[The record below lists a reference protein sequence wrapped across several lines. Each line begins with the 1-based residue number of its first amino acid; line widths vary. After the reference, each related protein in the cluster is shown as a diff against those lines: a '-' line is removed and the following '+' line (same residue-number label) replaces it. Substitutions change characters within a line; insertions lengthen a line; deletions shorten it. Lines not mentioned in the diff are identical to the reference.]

1 MSYYS
6 YGRLKFCYQ
15 LLCFITTL
23 GAIGLGIVAVTAS
36 SSNETSAILHA
47 CGSAVCV
54 LLCAL
59 SVKRAEMYQTK
70 MDNWSY
76 KHYLDKNE

>member
-15 LLCFITTL
+15 LLASLT
-23 GAIGLGIVAVTAS
+23 GIVSIILAIFAIVNTSILYGCATAVTI
-36 SSNETSAILHA
+36 ILTA
-47 CGSAVCV
+47 AFI
-54 LLCAL
+54 
-59 SVKRAEMYQTK
+59 KRSEMYQTK

-76 KHYLDKNE
+76 KHYLDNE

>member
-15 LLCFITTL
+15 LLCFITMI
-23 GAIGLGIVAVTAS
+23 GAIGFGIVAVTT
-36 SSNETSAILHA
+36 TSILYG
-47 CGSAVCV
+47 CGAAVCV

-70 MDNWSY
+70 QDNWSY

>member
-15 LLCFITTL
+15 LLCFITML
-23 GAIGLGIVAVTAS
+23 GAIGLGIVAVTT
-36 SSNETSAILHA
+36 TSILYA
-47 CGSAVCV
+47 CGAAVCV
-54 LLCAL
+54 LVCAG

-70 MDNWSY
+70 QDNWSY

>member
-15 LLCFITTL
+15 LFAFLSIVLAIAFMIMTL
-23 GAIGLGIVAVTAS
+23 YNYSILYAFG
-36 SSNETSAILHA
+36 SAILIL
-47 CGSAVCV
+47 VCAG
-54 LLCAL
+54 C
-59 SVKRAEMYQTK
+59 VKRAEMYQTK

-76 KHYLDKNE
+76 KNYLDKLDE

>member
-15 LLCFITTL
+15 LLCFIAML
-23 GAIGLGIVAVTAS
+23 GAIGLGIVAVTTTS
-36 SSNETSAILHA
+36 ILYGFGSAILVL
-47 CGSAVCV
+47 VCAG
-54 LLCAL
+54 C
-59 SVKRAEMYQTK
+59 VKRAEKYQTK

>member
-15 LLCFITTL
+15 LFAFMSIILAIAFMIMTL
-23 GAIGLGIVAVTAS
+23 QNYSILYALG
-36 SSNETSAILHA
+36 SAILILV
-47 CGSAVCV
+47 CAVCV
-54 LLCAL
+54 
-59 SVKRAEMYQTK
+59 KRSEKYQTK

>member
-15 LLCFITTL
+15 LLCFIAML
-23 GAIGLGIVAVTAS
+23 GAIGLGIVAVTT
-36 SSNETSAILHA
+36 TSILYG
-47 CGSAVCV
+47 CGAAVCV
-54 LLCAL
+54 LVCAG

-70 MDNWSY
+70 MDKWSY
-76 KHYLDKNE
+76 KHYLDRNE

>member
-15 LLCFITTL
+15 LFSFFAFIGVIAFMVMAVHNHSIL
-23 GAIGLGIVAVTAS
+23 YGCASGIFAL
-36 SSNETSAILHA
+36 I
-47 CGSAVCV
+47 
-54 LLCAL
+54 CAGC
-59 SVKRAEMYQTK
+59 VKRSEMYQTK

-76 KHYLDKNE
+76 KHYLDKDE

>member
-15 LLCFITTL
+15 LLAFFAFIGT
-23 GAIGLGIVAVTAS
+23 IV
-36 SSNETSAILHA
+36 SAIIA
-47 CGSAVCV
+47 ITNGSTLYGCAAAVCILV
-54 LLCAL
+54 CAGC
-59 SVKRAEMYQTK
+59 VKRSEKYQTK

-76 KHYLDKNE
+76 KHYLDK

>member
-15 LLCFITTL
+15 LF
-23 GAIGLGIVAVTAS
+23 AFFAFIGLLGFMIMAVTNHS
-36 SSNETSAILHA
+36 ILYGCISGVFA
-47 CGSAVCV
+47 
-54 LLCAL
+54 LICAGC
-59 SVKRAEMYQTK
+59 VKRSEMYQTK
-70 MDNWSY
+70 MDKWSY